1 MCQVQAPKNTG
12 GRGYLSLMRTF
23 VTHTYYGHVQ
33 KDLQT
38 HFLNSLKIS
47 ENKKLKIKNEKATGF
62 FFQYKFQE
70 KVETNKK
77 RELILENL

>member
-1 MCQVQAPKNTG
+1 
-12 GRGYLSLMRTF
+12 MRTF

-33 KDLQT
+33 KDLQK

-62 FFQYKFQE
+62 FSSINSRKNL
-70 KVETNKK
+70 KPIK
-77 RELILENL
+77 RES